1 MVKYGAGED
10 MADRGR
16 PVTYTRDVADTI
28 CDLLAGGMTL
38 REICRGDGMPPES
51 TVRMWATDDRDGFAA
66 RYARAREL
74 GYQAM
79 ADELLEIADDG
90 TNDWM
95 TRNAGDGTT
104 AEVEN
109 HEALAR
115 SRLRVDTRKWMLAK
129 ALPKVYGD
137 KLDLSSTDGTMTP
150 APALDVSGLS
160 TEALAEIMRAMDAT
174 KRG

>member
-1 MVKYGAGED
+1 MGAGEA

-16 PVTYTRDVADTI
+16 PVTYTRDVADVI
-28 CDLLAGGMTL
+28 CDRLADGMTL

-79 ADELLEIADDG
+79 ADELMEIADDG

-95 TRNAGDGTT
+95 KRQMQDGSTGD
-104 AEVEN
+104 VEN

-115 SRLRVDTRKWMLAK
+115 SRLRVDTRKWMLSK
-129 ALPKVYGD
+129 VLPKVYGD

-150 APALDVSGLS
+150 APALDVSKLS
-160 TEALAEIMRAMDAT
+160 TDALAEIMQAMDAA